1 MISIKGKSEMQE
13 SVLIEELRR
22 RGYEVVVNIQEA
34 KKPAYDSMDMSELID
49 EYFSLKG
56 PRSGIMEG
64 AVGLRNM
71 EKIVEIFG
79 YRQGIRNFLQ
89 ENSGALESILEWI
102 REQDVEDWK
111 EQLREELDKFATGE

>member
-1 MISIKGKSEMQE
+1 MISIKGKSGVQE

-22 RGYEVVVNIQEA
+22 RGYEVAVIQEA
-34 KKPAYDSMDMSELID
+34 KKPVYDDMDMSELID

-64 AVGLRNM
+64 SAGVRNI

-79 YRQGIRNFLQ
+79 YEQGIKNFLQ

-102 REQDVEDWK
+102 RDQDIEDWK
-111 EQLREELDKFATGE
+111 KQLRDELDKFATNE

>member
-1 MISIKGKSEMQE
+1 
-13 SVLIEELRR
+13 
-22 RGYEVVVNIQEA
+22 
-34 KKPAYDSMDMSELID
+34 MDMSELID